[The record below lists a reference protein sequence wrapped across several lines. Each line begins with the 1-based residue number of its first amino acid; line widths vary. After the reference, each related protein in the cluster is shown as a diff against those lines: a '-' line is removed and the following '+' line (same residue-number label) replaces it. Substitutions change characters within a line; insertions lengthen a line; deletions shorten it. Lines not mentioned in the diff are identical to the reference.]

1 MESNVPS
8 AAGLVNTPSLIP
20 QRIPAPKRTLP
31 APPIMP
37 AALEAKSF
45 ALPLTRLLY
54 RNFRT
59 FPKSVTIVKGL
70 LNHRIPTIRVPNP
83 TNPRTNPPS
92 FSQGL
97 DSSDRR
103 VYNPSIVLTTPNFAT
118 SKINLAI
125 LLRPSIIF
133 LTFSLLAG
141 SPIHFRAGIMIAALR
156 RAPSIFIK
164 PSKKLPVPLA
174 SPVMTAANPLPFF
187 FWVYSALNVFS
198 FFLSD
203 SNSRMFIFLISA
215 MTLANELTV
224 APRLFIA

>member
-20 QRIPAPKRTLP
+20 KRTPAPKRTLP

-141 SPIHFRAGIMIAALR
+141 SPIHFRAGIMTAALR

-164 PSKKLPVPLA
+164 PSKKFPVPLA
-174 SPVMTAANPLPFF
+174 SPKIMAENPPFF